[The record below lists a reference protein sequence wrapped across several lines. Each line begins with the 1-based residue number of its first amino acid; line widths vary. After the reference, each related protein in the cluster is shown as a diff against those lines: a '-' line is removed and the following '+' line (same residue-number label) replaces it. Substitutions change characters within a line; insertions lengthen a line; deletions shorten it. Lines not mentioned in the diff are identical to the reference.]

1 MSEKS
6 DKNYLPIVLIVVSG
20 LVVLVIAVIVVFGL
34 AGSEDGTTTPGASPT
49 GISEGKPALTEG
61 GNSDSATPDL
71 NENEAPVPGD
81 EYDPDSDLSL
91 SELNVILASGISAKD
106 KLDELDT
113 FIVNNGYVPIVCH
126 NEFSDGLYD
135 AASSKEA
142 LDYLNNLQ
150 SLPPA
155 LVPYVDDLKGF
166 LNDNGDLMDRLQ
178 QQIAGGATYADLE
191 SQYSVIEEGLARIQ
205 LKHQVIDHSGEGDE
219 GTGAILA
226 PSRTC
231 KYDITGLKI

>member
-6 DKNYLPIVLIVVSG
+6 DKNYLPIVLIVVCG
-20 LVVLVIAVIVVFGL
+20 LVILVIAVIVVVGL

-61 GNSDSATPDL
+61 GNSDSATLDL
-71 NENEAPVPGD
+71 NENEVPDLDD

-91 SELNVILASGISAKD
+91 SELNVVLASGISAED
-106 KLDELDT
+106 KHAELYI
-113 FIVNNGYVPIVCH
+113 FIANNGYVPIACH

-135 AASSKEA
+135 TASSKEA
-142 LDYLNNLQ
+142 LEYLNNLQ

-155 LVPYVDDLKGF
+155 LMLYVEDLKGVV
-166 LNDNGDLMDRLQ
+166 NDN
-178 QQIAGGATYADLE
+178 IPAK
-191 SQYSVIEEGLARIQ
+191 EELAQIQ
-205 LKHQVIDHSGEGDE
+205 LKHQVIDHLSESDE
-219 GTGAILA
+219 DTGAILA

-231 KYDITGLKI
+231 KYDIAGLKI